1 MLPKTSDVNIWDYI
15 EILYKRIWYI
25 IIPFTVSVGVA
36 IALCYFLP
44 KSYRSSTMILVEQ
57 QKVPEN
63 YVKSSVS
70 SSIEDRLGTIREQLL
85 SRTLLQKVIDEFK
98 LYRKEAIDKAP
109 EEIIEMMRKQIEI
122 KVEKGKKNIGAFSI
136 SYEGE
141 DPYSVMQVTNKLT
154 SLFIEENLK
163 SREEFVMGTTSFLD
177 NELEGIKAELQKQE
191 ASLQE
196 FKKRYMGA
204 LPEQMTANLQTLTR
218 LQADMQATT
227 DALAR
232 AEERKSAFLAGKG
245 TMVVRDNIIIA
256 DPENTRLT
264 QMERE
269 FADLKSR
276 FTDKH
281 PEVIQKK
288 NEINELKRNIM
299 AANAEREQHPSG
311 RSSRPV
317 LSPAEVALQNQFE
330 EINLEIGRL
339 KARQKALEMQTAE
352 YQARVENTPAREQQ
366 MLAIQRDYEN
376 TKGHYQSLLDKKLN
390 ARISENLE
398 KRQQGEQF
406 RIMDP
411 ANLPIKPYKPDQK
424 KIILFGLL
432 GGLAAGIGLAYLREM
447 VDTSFARPEELEEA
461 FQLPVLAAIPNIS
474 IALKKERKAG

>member
-44 KSYRSSTMILVEQ
+44 KSYRSSTLILVEQ

-70 SSIEDRLGTIREQLL
+70 SSIEDRLGTIREQIM

-98 LYRKEAIDKAP
+98 LYRDEAQKKMP
-109 EEIIEMMRKQIEI
+109 EEIIEEMRKHIGI
-122 KVEKGKKNIGAFSI
+122 KVEKGKKNIDAFSI

-163 SREEFVMGTTSFLD
+163 SREEFVMGTTRFLD

-256 DPENTRLT
+256 DPENARLT

-288 NEINELKRNIM
+288 NEIDELKRNIM
-299 AANAEREQHPSG
+299 AANAGREKHPSG
-311 RSSRPV
+311 RSSMPV

-339 KARQKALEMQTAE
+339 KARQKVLETQTSE

-411 ANLPIKPYKPDQK
+411 ANLPIKPYSPDQK
-424 KIILFGLL
+424 KIMLFGLL
-432 GGLAAGIGLAYLREM
+432 SGLAAGAGLAYLREM
-447 VDTSFARPEELEEA
+447 VDTSFARPDELEA
-461 FQLPVLAAIPNIS
+461 ALQLPVLAAIPNIS

>member
-1 MLPKTSDVNIWDYI
+1 MLPKTSDINIWDYI

-25 IIPFTVSVGVA
+25 IIPIVVSVGA
-36 IALCYFLP
+36 AAALCYFLP
-44 KSYRSSTMILVEQ
+44 KSYRSSTLILVEQ

-70 SSIEDRLGTIREQLL
+70 SSIEDRLGTIREQIM

-98 LYRKEAIDKAP
+98 LYRDEAQKKTP
-109 EEIIEMMRKQIEI
+109 EEIIEIMRKHLGINI
-122 KVEKGKKNIGAFSI
+122 EKGRKNIDAFSI
-136 SYEGE
+136 SYEGR

-163 SREEFVMGTTSFLD
+163 SREAFVMGTTTFLD
-177 NELEGIKAELQKQE
+177 NELAGIKAELQKQE

-218 LQADMQATT
+218 LQMDMQATA

-232 AEERKSAFLAGKG
+232 AEERRSALLAGGG
-245 TMVVRDNIIIA
+245 TMVDRDNIIIV
-256 DPENTRLT
+256 DPENARLT

-269 FADLKSR
+269 LADLKSR

-281 PEVIQKK
+281 PEIIQKK
-288 NEINELKRNIM
+288 NEINELKQGIM
-299 AANAEREQHPSG
+299 AAKAEREKHPAA
-311 RSSRPV
+311 RTSRPV
-317 LSPAEVALQNQFE
+317 QSPAEAALQGQYE
-330 EINLEIGRL
+330 ELNIEIGRL
-339 KARQKALEMQTAE
+339 KARQKALEKQTAE

-376 TKGHYQSLLDKKLN
+376 TKSHYQSLLDKKLN

-411 ANLPIKPYKPDQK
+411 ANLPVKPFSPDQT

-432 GGLAAGIGLAYLREM
+432 GGLAAGAGLAYLREM
-447 VDTSFARPEELEEA
+447 ADTSFAGPEELEA
-461 FQLPVLAAIPNIS
+461 VLQLPVLAAIPNIS
-474 IALKKERKAG
+474 MALKKERKAG